1 MATKKPENMS
11 FEATIEELDGLV
23 DQLENGDLTLD
34 DALKKFERG
43 IALARA
49 SQAKLSEAEQQAALA
64 SEANLIEALCTH
76 TSLIKRPVLKTE
88 SGFIA
93 GFDETA
99 YRALG

>member
-43 IALARA
+43 IVLARA
-49 SQAKLSEAEQQAALA
+49 SQAKLSEAEQRVSILLSEDDQAPLSDFTIP
-64 SEANLIEALCTH
+64 SE
-76 TSLIKRPVLKTE
+76 
-88 SGFIA
+88 
-93 GFDETA
+93 
-99 YRALG
+99 